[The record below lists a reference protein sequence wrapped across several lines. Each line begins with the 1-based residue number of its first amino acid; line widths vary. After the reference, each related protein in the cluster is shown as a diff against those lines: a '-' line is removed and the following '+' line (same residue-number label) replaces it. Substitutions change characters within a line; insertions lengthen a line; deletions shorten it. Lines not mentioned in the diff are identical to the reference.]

1 VSEQLGNGIAAVES
15 CVTAVYIALRFLGE
29 SFSEMQTFVAACGG
43 DVDTIGAM
51 AGAVWGAVN
60 GASSLPSDRLL
71 KLEQRDRLLAVAG
84 ALHERTKAF
93 PQNLYIVYSQQVAR
107 YISRKLHASPTLSR

>member
-1 VSEQLGNGIAAVES
+1 MAPFRERLQIALTWLDSEAAPAAKEVSEQLGNGIAAVES

-84 ALHERTKAF
+84 ALHER
-93 PQNLYIVYSQQVAR
+93 SG
-107 YISRKLHASPTLSR
+107 